1 MAAMPPSDASS
12 PIDRRAFLGVAAAAS
27 FGGLLAACTSGGD
40 SSVLTP
46 TTGPPP
52 PPGSLAKLAAGL
64 QQVSAVAPEAPVQTG
79 PQIFTYALI
88 DSQGNDIEGASVQL
102 YAAITPDERAI
113 GPFDGTWHAFD
124 AYAATKDES
133 PKSALYHGVYV
144 SSFELPRPGRW
155 TLLATTTVEG
165 VGVGGTTIL
174 PATHQDVEAALGSRA
189 ISVRTPVATTP
200 HATAEI
206 CTRKPPCPLHAISL
220 DDALKNGKPTV
231 VNFGTPL
238 LCQVQLCG
246 PVLDETMVVAQ
257 AIGDRANFIHVEEF
271 LPGKDLKPPTVQS
284 LKTVSPAFR
293 AWGFRDEPW
302 VIAIDPHGTI
312 RGRLGPGGTVAA
324 EIEQV
329 LRPLL

>member
-1 MAAMPPSDASS
+1 MAAMSAPEDR
-12 PIDRRAFLGVAAAAS
+12 IDRRAFFGVAAAAS
-27 FGGLLAACTSGGD
+27 LGGLLAACTSGGD

-52 PPGSLAKLAAGL
+52 PPGSLGELAAGL
-64 QQVSAVAPEAPVQTG
+64 QQVSAVAPTAPVNPG
-79 PQIFTYALI
+79 PQVFTYALI
-88 DSQGNDIEGASVQL
+88 DGQGNDIEGAVVKL

-124 AYAATKDES
+124 AYAHTKDES
-133 PKSALYHGVYV
+133 PKSNLYHGVYV
-144 SSFELPRPGRW
+144 STFDLPRSGNW
-155 TLLATTTVEG
+155 TLLATTTVG
-165 VGVGGTTIL
+165 GLALGGTTTL
-174 PATHQDVEAALGSRA
+174 PATRQDVVAALGTPAVS
-189 ISVRTPVATTP
+189 IRTPVAATP

-284 LKTVSPAFR
+284 LKTVSPAFK
-293 AWGFRDEPW
+293 AWGFQDEPW
-302 VIAIDPHGTI
+302 VIAIDPKGTV